1 MADLERRNMKLG
13 FLLIDLNDPAKITVQ
28 KRNVLGPMIPAGS
41 KKKYR
46 T

>member
-13 FLLIDLNDPAKITVQ
+13 FLLIDLKDPAKITVQ
-28 KRNVLGPMIPAGS
+28 RKNVSGPVIPAGP
-41 KKKYR
+41 KKGYR